1 MTSRPTS
8 ETLTSLAAAVRDLES
23 LPVAVA
29 DAELDRDVTKQ
40 TAAMGRLLARRPRSV
55 HEIRESLE
63 RREVPEPIADA
74 VIDRLTATDLLDDAA
89 FARAWVDSRR
99 RTKHLGRTA
108 LAQELRARGVA
119 QRHIDAAL
127 DPLTEDDE
135 EAAARHLARE
145 RLRRDRDALRR
156 SGGGEDQARIAR
168 RLDAFLRR
176 KGYAPALCLHVVRSE
191 IRAAG
196 GR

>member
-8 ETLTSLAAAVRDLES
+8 EPLASLEAAVRDLES
-23 LPVAVA
+23 RPAAVA
-29 DAELDRDVTKQ
+29 DAEVDREVAKQ

-55 HEIRESLE
+55 HEIRESLA
-63 RREVPEPIADA
+63 RREVDESIADA

-99 RTKHLGRTA
+99 RTKQLGRTA
-108 LAQELRARGVA
+108 LEAELRARGVA
-119 QRHIDAAL
+119 PRQIDAAL
-127 DPLTEDDE
+127 APLTADDE
-135 EAAARHLARE
+135 EASARRLARE
-145 RLRRDRDALRR
+145 RLRRDRDTLRR
-156 SGGGEDQARIAR
+156 SRGGVPQARIAR

-176 KGYAPALCLHVVRSE
+176 KGYAPSLCLRVVRSE